1 MQTRGRRI
9 RFTAVSVVVVLALT
23 GFSRSHGHGHGRHGG
38 GGGGGCSNSSQDHDS
53 STSSSSSGGSSDSS
67 YGGSYGGSSGDSADD
82 GTSGTSGTSDTGGTG
97 GTYNRR
103 PGYRSTPTTS
113 GTGKG
118 RDLRDATVR
127 LISCA
132 SRKRPYATVEIA
144 NLNDTKAEFQ
154 AWITFYDA
162 DGTLLLK
169 NSSPT
174 VPVPA
179 NGRATT
185 EIKLGESYL
194 LSVDRCE
201 TDPTAAPR
209 N

>member
-23 GFSRSHGHGHGRHGG
+23 GFSRSHGHGHGRHGS
-38 GGGGGCSNSSQDHDS
+38 GGGGGCSNSNQNHDS
-53 STSSSSSGGSSDSS
+53 STSSGSYGGSSGSS
-67 YGGSYGGSSGDSADD
+67 YGGSYGGSAGDTE
-82 GTSGTSGTSDTGGTG
+82 TSDTSDTGGTG
-97 GTYNRR
+97 GTGGTYHRR
-103 PGYRSTPTTS
+103 PGYRSTPTPSSS

-132 SRKRPYATVEIA
+132 TQKRPYATVEIT
-144 NLNDTKAEFQ
+144 NPNDSKAEFQ
-154 AWITFYDA
+154 AWVTFYDA

-185 EIKLGESYL
+185 EIKLGASYL
-194 LSVDRCE
+194 LSADRCE